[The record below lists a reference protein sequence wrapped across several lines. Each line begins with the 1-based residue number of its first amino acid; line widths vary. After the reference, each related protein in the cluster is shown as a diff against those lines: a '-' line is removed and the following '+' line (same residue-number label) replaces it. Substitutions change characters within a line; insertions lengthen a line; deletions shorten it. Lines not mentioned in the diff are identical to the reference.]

1 MNYDSI
7 FASPMGRTS
16 RGAFIGGL
24 IVLLLA
30 VGFYVEFVHAGRN
43 GEWVLVTLL
52 FPAFVLHARRLHDM
66 GKTAWLL
73 VVPLGL
79 TLVATWLHMYV
90 AKSPLEMPLFWA
102 ALGLGAAITLWC
114 LVSKGAAEANKYGAP
129 AAA

>member
-1 MNYDSI
+1 MNYDSV

-66 GKTAWLL
+66 GKTALL
-73 VVPLGL
+73 LILPLGV
-79 TLVATWLHMYV
+79 TLAAAWLHMYGP
-90 AKSPLEMPLFWA
+90 KSQLETPLFGA
-102 ALGLGAAITLWC
+102 ALGLGAVFTLWC
-114 LVSKGAAEANKYGAP
+114 LLGKSSAEANKYGA

>member
-1 MNYDSI
+1 MNFDSV
-7 FASPMGRTS
+7 FASPLGRTS

-30 VGFYVEFVHAGRN
+30 VAFYVELVHAGRN

-66 GKTAWLL
+66 GNSAWLL
-73 VVPLGL
+73 VAPLGL
-79 TLVATWLHMYV
+79 TLMATWLHMYV
-90 AKSPLEMPLFWA
+90 AKSPYETPLFGS
-102 ALGLGAAITLWC
+102 ALVVGAAFTVWC
-114 LVSKGAAEANKYGAP
+114 LIGKGKAEANKYGA

>member
-1 MNYDSI
+1 MNYDSV

-52 FPAFVLHARRLHDM
+52 FPAFVLHARRLHDI
-66 GKTAWLL
+66 GQTAWLL
-73 VVPLGL
+73 VLPFAPILAFTYLHLFSPGGQYERPLTWASLALALVFMLWGL
-79 TLVATWLHMYV
+79 IGRGQDGANRFG
-90 AKSPLEMPLFWA
+90 EA
-102 ALGLGAAITLWC
+102 A
-114 LVSKGAAEANKYGAP
+114 
-129 AAA
+129 